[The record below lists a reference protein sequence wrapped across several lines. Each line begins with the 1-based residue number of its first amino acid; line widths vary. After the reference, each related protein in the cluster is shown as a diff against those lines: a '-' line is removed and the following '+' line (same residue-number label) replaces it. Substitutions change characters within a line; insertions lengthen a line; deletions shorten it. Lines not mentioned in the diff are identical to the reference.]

1 MRPDLLIQRIRDKS
15 GHPTF
20 PDPTDRCLPW
30 TGASSHKGLTR
41 RKLRDAEGSPYHA
54 FVSARPFARILG
66 SYVHLVVR
74 KLLDPDAPPARASQ
88 ACTTPLC
95 VNPAH
100 WTFVPLSLPPL
111 PEPIS
116 DTTWT
121 LSEAQELL
129 DLYLAEHSFLN
140 LDRRHNF
147 LIDIPPDLLDE
158 ALSKVG
164 K

>member
-54 FVSARPFARILG
+54 FVSARRFARILG

-74 KLLDPDAPPARASQ
+74 KLLDPGPELRLYDARGTAATR
-88 ACTTPLC
+88 L
-95 VNPAH
+95 
-100 WTFVPLSLPPL
+100 L
-111 PEPIS
+111 
-116 DTTWT
+116 
-121 LSEAQELL
+121 EAGA
-129 DLYLAEHSFLN
+129 DLKEIAVHMGWSIKHAADVIERYV
-140 LDRRHNF
+140 
-147 LIDIPPDLLDE
+147 
-158 ALSKVG
+158 ALSPQMADGIAV
-164 K
+164 